1 MKLINKLI
9 LSFVIVSIIPII
21 ITQVISFYT
30 ATSLFKSK
38 ISDLTVFNLKQYT
51 KNLDTSLE
59 AYIDTMNRIF
69 TDDIIVQNINIINQ
83 GNEDQY
89 PMAVKMITERLKIVT
104 TGQNGIR
111 SCAIMCKNGTV
122 IFNNFLIA
130 SEVDNIWMDI
140 PDARESYIY
149 KDTISTR
156 GILISPTE
164 LTRTKAYN
172 NAYLFHVSRAM
183 FDLRDIKKGPIG
195 IGVVSIDEAVIY
207 NMCNYEDENH
217 KEYGEIPSFNFII
230 DNDDNIISF
239 PIKQYIGTNLREYG
253 NNVKREDQLKN
264 LINACGVFD
273 NKPTMINSYTA
284 EVVGWTVVNVYDQAH
299 LLKEVGILQRL
310 GMMIIIIAILFA
322 ILIISLSSRE
332 IISSIKKI
340 IEAMQTAQKGDLSVK
355 IAAEGTDEIADIART
370 FNNMIAEIRTLMYK
384 VKQATF
390 KQKEAEIRALEAQIN
405 PHFLYNTLDSINWMA
420 IEKEEHEI
428 SKMLSSLGM
437 ILRYS
442 IDKSNKLVTVNEEVE
457 WLKKYIY
464 LQQSRFNY
472 SFSYEIQIEEYVGNH
487 KMPKMLLQPFI
498 ENALIHGLEGVEKG
512 GEIRVKISLEDKKHI
527 AIEISD
533 NGKGIKPE
541 VLLELNKNLED
552 NTGIGVK
559 NVLSRIHM
567 YYGERAS
574 WDIKSISEKGTK
586 IFIKLPIEQWG

>member
-1 MKLINKLI
+1 
-9 LSFVIVSIIPII
+9 
-21 ITQVISFYT
+21 
-30 ATSLFKSK
+30 
-38 ISDLTVFNLKQYT
+38 
-51 KNLDTSLE
+51 
-59 AYIDTMNRIF
+59 
-69 TDDIIVQNINIINQ
+69 
-83 GNEDQY
+83 
-89 PMAVKMITERLKIVT
+89 
-104 TGQNGIR
+104 
-111 SCAIMCKNGTV
+111 
-122 IFNNFLIA
+122 
-130 SEVDNIWMDI
+130 
-140 PDARESYIY
+140 
-149 KDTISTR
+149 
-156 GILISPTE
+156 
-164 LTRTKAYN
+164 
-172 NAYLFHVSRAM
+172 
-183 FDLRDIKKGPIG
+183 
-195 IGVVSIDEAVIY
+195 
-207 NMCNYEDENH
+207 
-217 KEYGEIPSFNFII
+217 
-230 DNDDNIISF
+230 
-239 PIKQYIGTNLREYG
+239 
-253 NNVKREDQLKN
+253 
-264 LINACGVFD
+264 
-273 NKPTMINSYTA
+273 
-284 EVVGWTVVNVYDQAH
+284 VVGWTVVNVYDQAH